1 MKESL
6 RQYEEIIEDNE
17 FYLQDELFEAD
28 DQAED
33 LLEMVAEDK
42 IDIFDI

>member
-1 MKESL
+1 MREQL

-17 FYLQDELFEAD
+17 SYLQDELFDAD

-33 LLEMVAEDK
+33 LLEMVTQD
-42 IDIFDI
+42 